1 MVSVAVMGNTTDL
14 DDLDG
19 DQEGHG
25 ECGQHQQEGDDGQQD
40 GAQPLALL
48 TGWGQCSAVQCRLLT
63 FCQGVRTLGPL
74 GDLVIH
80 PGQDCPEC
88 FHFTAHT

>member
-1 MVSVAVMGNTTDL
+1 MVSVADMGNATDL

-48 TGWGQCSAVQCRLLT
+48 TGWGQCSAVQCSAG
-63 FCQGVRTLGPL
+63 F
-74 GDLVIH
+74 
-80 PGQDCPEC
+80 
-88 FHFTAHT
+88 